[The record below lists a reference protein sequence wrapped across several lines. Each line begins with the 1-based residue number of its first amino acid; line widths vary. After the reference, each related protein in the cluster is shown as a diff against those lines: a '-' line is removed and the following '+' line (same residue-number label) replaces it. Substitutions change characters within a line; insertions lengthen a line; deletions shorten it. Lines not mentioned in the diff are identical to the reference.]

1 MLAHARGS
9 DPEASDWLR
18 EQFPEVAPS
27 YGWGGDPC
35 WLAWGLTQT
44 AEHNP
49 PFYWLGRALQRVDD
63 VGRMDLFGERMRAA
77 HGAGS
82 CRAMGDRDDR
92 LQDVLTEVCAF
103 AWAAEH
109 IAVPEVEPAAEGA
122 SPSVGP
128 IRLRVPDARE
138 GEALIAPRRLQPQNT
153 LERVLYQV
161 AGVTEDAARS
171 VEGATGILYLD
182 VWHERR
188 YAQSVGYRFE
198 LTEPVRE
205 AVRHFAV
212 EYGLGY
218 VLTRPFEWGRALE
231 EHF

>member
-9 DPEASDWLR
+9 DPEPSDWLR
-18 EQFPEVAPS
+18 EQFPEVSPS
-27 YGWGGDPC
+27 FGWGGDPC

-49 PFYWLGRALQRVDD
+49 PFYWLGRALEIVDAAGQMG
-63 VGRMDLFGERMRAA
+63 VFGERMRAA
-77 HGAGS
+77 HGDTS
-82 CRAMGDRDDR
+82 CGAQGDHDSH

-103 AWAAEH
+103 AWASER
-109 IAVPEVEPAAEGA
+109 IATPEVEPAAEGA
-122 SPSVGP
+122 TLTAGP
-128 IRLRVPDARE
+128 ILLRIRGVDAVV
-138 GEALIAPRRLQPQNT
+138 APRRLRPQNT
-153 LERVLYQV
+153 IERVMQQAAGIADEV
-161 AGVTEDAARS
+161 ARTASALH
-171 VEGATGILYLD
+171 TILYLD

-205 AVRHFAV
+205 ATRHFAT
-212 EYGLGY
+212 EFGLGY

-231 EHF
+231 ESF

>member
-9 DPEASDWLR
+9 DPEPSDWLR
-18 EQFPEVAPS
+18 EQFPEVSPS
-27 YGWGGDPC
+27 FGWGGDPC

-49 PFYWLGRALQRVDD
+49 PFYWLGRALEIVDAAGQMG
-63 VGRMDLFGERMRAA
+63 VFGKRMRAA
-77 HGAGS
+77 HGDTS
-82 CRAMGDRDDR
+82 CGAQGNHDSH

-103 AWAAEH
+103 AWASER
-109 IAVPEVEPAAEGA
+109 IATPEVEPAAEGA
-122 SPSVGP
+122 TLTAGP
-128 IRLRVPDARE
+128 ILLRIRGVDAVV
-138 GEALIAPRRLQPQNT
+138 APRRLRPQNT
-153 LERVLYQV
+153 IERVMQQAAGIADEV
-161 AGVTEDAARS
+161 ARTASALH
-171 VEGATGILYLD
+171 TILYLD

-205 AVRHFAV
+205 ATRHFAT
-212 EYGLGY
+212 EFGLGY

-231 EHF
+231 ESF

>member
-9 DPEASDWLR
+9 DPEPSDWLR

-27 YGWGGDPC
+27 FGWGGDPC

-49 PFYWLGRALQRVDD
+49 PFYWLGRAFQAADAAGQMGV
-63 VGRMDLFGERMRAA
+63 FGERIRAA
-77 HGAGS
+77 HGYVS
-82 CRAMGDRDDR
+82 CGAQGDSDSQ

-103 AWAAEH
+103 AWASER
-109 IAVPEVEPAAEGA
+109 IATPEVEPAVEGA
-122 SPSVGP
+122 TQTVGP
-128 IRLRVPDARE
+128 IRLSLPGRNAVVV
-138 GEALIAPRRLQPQNT
+138 PRRLRPQNT
-153 LERVLYQV
+153 IERVMQQV
-161 AGVTEDAARS
+161 AGLAGEVARS
-171 VEGATGILYLD
+171 VPAGSTVFYLD

-205 AVRHFAV
+205 ATRHFAT
-212 EYGLGY
+212 ELGMGY

-231 EHF
+231 ESF

>member
-9 DPEASDWLR
+9 DPEPSDWLR

-27 YGWGGDPC
+27 FGWGGDPC

-49 PFYWLGRALQRVDD
+49 PFYWLGRALQIVDAAGQMA
-63 VGRMDLFGERMRAA
+63 VFGERMRLA
-77 HGAGS
+77 HGDAS
-82 CRAMGDRDDR
+82 CGAQGDRDSR

-103 AWAAEH
+103 AWASER
-109 IAVPEVEPAAEGA
+109 IATPEVEPAAEGA
-122 SPSVGP
+122 TLAAGP
-128 IRLRVPDARE
+128 IALRIRDIDAVV
-138 GEALIAPRRLQPQNT
+138 APRRLRPQNT
-153 LERVLYQV
+153 IERVMQQAAGIADEV
-161 AGVTEDAARS
+161 ARTTSALH
-171 VEGATGILYLD
+171 TILYLD

-205 AVRHFAV
+205 ATRHFAT
-212 EYGLGY
+212 EFGLGY

-231 EHF
+231 ESF

>member
-1 MLAHARGS
+1 MVSMLAHARSS
-9 DPEASDWLR
+9 DPEPSDWLR

-27 YGWGGDPC
+27 FGWGGDPC

-49 PFYWLGRALQRVDD
+49 PFYWLGRAFQIADAAGQMD
-63 VGRMDLFGERMRAA
+63 VFGERMRTA
-77 HGAGS
+77 HGAAS
-82 CRAMGDRDDR
+82 CGAQGDRDDR

-103 AWAAEH
+103 AWASER
-109 IAVPEVEPAAEGA
+109 IAPPEVEPAVEGA
-122 SPSVGP
+122 TQAAGP
-128 IRLRVPDARE
+128 IRLTLPGRDAVVF
-138 GEALIAPRRLQPQNT
+138 PRRLRPQNT
-153 LERVLYQV
+153 IERIVQQV
-161 AGVTEDAARS
+161 AGIADDVARTTS
-171 VEGATGILYLD
+171 ETSTVLYLD

-205 AVRHFAV
+205 ATRHFAT
-212 EYGLGY
+212 EFGMGF

-231 EHF
+231 ESF